1 MSKITDV
8 VRALA
13 QPVAEAQNCEIWDVE
28 YVKEAGS
35 RYLRVYIDKAD
46 GVSIQDCE
54 QFSRALDPILDE
66 ADPIPDSYI
75 FEVSSAGAERVLKRP
90 GDFERFL
97 GEQVEVRLYQPQ
109 NGSKTFVGTLKAY
122 ENGDV
127 TVAAGSEEKVFA
139 KSTVAQVRLH
149 MTI

>member
-1 MSKITDV
+1 M
-8 VRALA
+8 
-13 QPVAEAQNCEIWDVE
+13 
-28 YVKEAGS
+28 
-35 RYLRVYIDKAD
+35 
-46 GVSIQDCE
+46 
-54 QFSRALDPILDE
+54 
-66 ADPIPDSYI
+66 
-75 FEVSSAGAERVLKRP
+75 
-90 GDFERFL
+90 
-97 GEQVEVRLYQPQ
+97 RLYQPQ

>member
-54 QFSRALDPILDE
+54 QFSRALDPILD
-66 ADPIPDSYI
+66 SYS
-75 FEVSSAGAERVLKRP
+75 FEGSPAGAERVLKLP
-90 GDFERFL
+90 GVFPRFL